1 MTAAI
6 SKTQAKRLY
15 ILCAVLLFSIAVTY
29 IDAFVHPPYFSKIPI
44 KIIFFLALPMLYFV
58 FWREDRELCKDLFRF
73 RKNGLLISLLIGA
86 GIYTVILGGYFI
98 LRDMIDFSGVT
109 ASLTDG
115 MGITAD
121 NFLFVAVYIS
131 VMNSF
136 LEEFFFRGFGF
147 LTLKRFVP
155 RPVAYLFSPLLFA
168 VYHVGML
175 VDMFHPAVLALIMFG
190 LVSGGVIF
198 NALNE
203 KFGNLYPSWLA
214 HMGANFAINTIG
226 FLLFDMF

>member
-15 ILCAVLLFSIAVTY
+15 ILCAVLLFSLAVTY

-58 FWREDRELCKDLFRF
+58 FWREDRGLCKDLFRF
-73 RKNGLLISLLIGA
+73 RRSGLFISLMIGA
-86 GIYTVILGGYFI
+86 GIYAVILGGYF
-98 LRDMIDFSGVT
+98 LFRDVIDFSGVT

-147 LTLKRFVP
+147 LTLERFVP
-155 RPVAYLFSPLLFA
+155 RPAAYLFSPLLFA

-175 VDMFHPAVLALIMFG
+175 IGMFHPAVLALIMFG
-190 LVSGGVIF
+190 LVSGGMIF

-214 HMGANFAINTIG
+214 HMSANLAINTIG
-226 FLLFDMF
+226 FLLFDMI